1 MADEIST
8 SIQMIRKHNYKPT
21 RKKDKELYWHLIPEY
36 IHSIA
41 PLPCWIRSKC
51 LEFNDIF
58 GYKKTI

>member
-1 MADEIST
+1 MASVADEIST

-41 PLPCWIRSKC
+41 PLPCWILS
-51 LEFNDIF
+51 LIH
-58 GYKKTI
+58 I